1 MGTLSID
8 LRWAIPTDF
17 YGNLFP
23 RSGMLKEHFVT
34 IDAGV
39 IDADFR
45 SVIQVLILNHHPKKT
60 FTVRTDDRIAQVVFM
75 EKFNANFH
83 KVSNVHLLGRT
94 KLGNDGFGSTGVQV
108 IKKAKKEDETELTT
122 SESEFINAV
131 NSEEDLQMVTE
142 KSEEN
147 LHITSEEAIMTVNNE
162 VVVHESVT
170 IDE

>member
-1 MGTLSID
+1 
-8 LRWAIPTDF
+8 
-17 YGNLFP
+17 
-23 RSGMLKEHFVT
+23 MLVL
-34 IDAGV
+34 

-45 SVIQVLILNHHPKKT
+45 GVIQVLILNHHPQKT

-83 KVSNVHLLGRT
+83 KISNVHLLGRT
-94 KLGNDGFGSTGVQV
+94 KHGNDGFGLTGVHV
-108 IKKAKKEDETELTT
+108 TKKPKKGDEIELTT

-147 LHITSEEAIMTVNNE
+147 LQIISEEAIMTINNE
-162 VVVHESVT
+162 VVVHESIT
-170 IDE
+170 TDEYFFR

>member
-8 LRWAIPTDF
+8 LRWTIPTGF
-17 YGNLFP
+17 YGKLFQD
-23 RSGMLKEHFVT
+23 SGTLKEHFVT

-39 IDADFR
+39 TDADFR
-45 SVIQVLILNHHPKKT
+45 GVIQVLILNHHPEKA
-60 FTVRTDDRIAQVVFM
+60 FAARTDDGMALVVFM

-94 KLGNDGFGSTGVQV
+94 KRGNDGFGSTGIQV
-108 IKKAKKEDETELTT
+108 IKKVKKEDEIQLTT
-122 SESEFINAV
+122 SESEFVNAV
-131 NSEEDLQMVTE
+131 NSEEDLQTVPE

-147 LHITSEEAIMTVNNE
+147 LQITSEEAIVTVNNE
-162 VVVHESVT
+162 VVVHESLT